1 MFLQNE
7 SKRKYDGDNMEN
19 IKTINAILTD
29 EEIKQLEDAKK
40 KPIVFDEDCPET
52 TPERAIK
59 FRRVN
64 PSRRISG

>member
-1 MFLQNE
+1 
-7 SKRKYDGDNMEN
+7 MEKN
-19 IKTINAILTD
+19 KTINEKLTD
-29 EEIKQLEDAKK
+29 EEIKQLEEAKK

-64 PSRRISG
+64 PPRRIPG